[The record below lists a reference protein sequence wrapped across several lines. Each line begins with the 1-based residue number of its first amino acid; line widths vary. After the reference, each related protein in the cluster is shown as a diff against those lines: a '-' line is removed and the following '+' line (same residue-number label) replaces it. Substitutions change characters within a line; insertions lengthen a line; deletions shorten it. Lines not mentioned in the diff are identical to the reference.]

1 MKKVIFTTLVLFF
14 TLILNAQTFGASG
27 LDVKG
32 TFSSVNPVYQTW
44 LRLGNTQNA
53 VIKFRQ
59 TPEGINEAMQL
70 TQRLLLENRL
80 DINTPYF
87 YHSVKSNAV
96 NEDDVTKL
104 HESIQE
110 GDTKINLSW
119 FANDGALLHLFLGK
133 NSYEITIMNAYKIR

>member
-1 MKKVIFTTLVLFF
+1 MKKVTFTALLLFF
-14 TLILNAQTFGASG
+14 VLVINAQTFGVSG

-32 TFSSVNPVYQTW
+32 DFSSVNPVYQTW

-80 DINTPYF
+80 EMDRPYF
-87 YHSVKSNAV
+87 YHSVNDNGLDA
-96 NEDDVTKL
+96 DDFTEL
-104 HESIQE
+104 HESIQKGE
-110 GDTKINLSW
+110 AKINLSW
-119 FANDGALLHLFLGK
+119 YANDGALLHLFLGK